1 MADGITMLRVKSIIE
16 SDPTRRYVVV
26 SAPGKR
32 FGGDIKVTD
41 LLYET
46 YDNVVVSGETG
57 AAFEKIC
64 ERFRGIVSELKL
76 DLDIDRIL
84 AETGEAIV
92 KEASP
97 DFCAS
102 RGEYLSGRVM
112 AALLDVPFIDARDV
126 VKFGP
131 DGKLDNARTYALLAE
146 ALKEKLGEEVELQ
159 MMALLKYNRPVPRH
173 FIVDPLAGTTTASG
187 TSTIGKKIAKQEAA
201 LKAYEQRKA
210 EAEASGEAETP

>member
-16 SDPTRRYVVV
+16 SDPARRYVVV

-76 DLDIDRIL
+76 DMDIDAIL
-84 AETGEAIV
+84 AETGEAIIR
-92 KEASP
+92 EAS
-97 DFCAS
+97 
-102 RGEYLSGRVM
+102 
-112 AALLDVPFIDARDV
+112 
-126 VKFGP
+126 
-131 DGKLDNARTYALLAE
+131 
-146 ALKEKLGEEVELQ
+146 
-159 MMALLKYNRPVPRH
+159 
-173 FIVDPLAGTTTASG
+173 
-187 TSTIGKKIAKQEAA
+187 
-201 LKAYEQRKA
+201 
-210 EAEASGEAETP
+210 